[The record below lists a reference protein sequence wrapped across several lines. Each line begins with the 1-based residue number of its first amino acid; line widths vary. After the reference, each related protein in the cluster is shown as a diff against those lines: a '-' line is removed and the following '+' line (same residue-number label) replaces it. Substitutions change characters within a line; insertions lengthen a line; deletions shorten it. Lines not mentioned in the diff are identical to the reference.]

1 MKNTIFRDQA
11 RWSEWLESMRKD
23 VECVFGILRGR
34 FRILKAGIRMH
45 GVDVADSIW
54 LTCCALHNWL
64 LEKDGHTSEWDGN
77 KGLFDEED
85 NEDDIPFALRRL
97 VTGRSH
103 REYDSSGMGAGH
115 NNDGEDDGNHNE
127 DQDPFDVDLGFDVND
142 NECVN
147 QSGINLVKDLSSD
160 TMRDKLVT
168 NFNILFQQ
176 NKIQW
181 PRR

>member
-1 MKNTIFRDQA
+1 M
-11 RWSEWLESMRKD
+11 
-23 VECVFGILRGR
+23 
-34 FRILKAGIRMH
+34 
-45 GVDVADSIW
+45 ADSIW

-64 LEKDGHTSEWDGN
+64 LEKYGYTSEWDGN
-77 KGLFDEED
+77 MGLFDEED
-85 NEDDIPFALRRL
+85 NEDNISFALRRL

-115 NNDGEDDGNHNE
+115 NNNGEDNGNHNE
-127 DQDPFDVDLGFDVND
+127 EQDPFDVDLGFDVND
-142 NECVN
+142 NQCIN

-168 NFNILFQQ
+168 HFNILFQQ